1 MSRMVRTPRPASPT
15 SHAVAFSYST
25 SAEAL
30 DRLPSLSFS
39 RINRIPLRVPSG
51 STRGSRKHDRP
62 GAGGDAPGTW
72 ARTMNRSFIG
82 AEVNHLWP
90 VIR

>member
-51 STRGSRKHDRP
+51 RTRGSRKQDRP
-62 GAGGDAPGTW
+62 APGTW

-90 VIR
+90 VMR